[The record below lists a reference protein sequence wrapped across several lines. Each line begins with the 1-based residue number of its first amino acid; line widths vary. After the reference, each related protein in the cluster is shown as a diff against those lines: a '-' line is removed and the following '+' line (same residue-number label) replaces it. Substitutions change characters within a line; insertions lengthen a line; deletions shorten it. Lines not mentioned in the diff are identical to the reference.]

1 MWRIYRCA
9 RPTGQDDSIDRI
21 DRSIPPYLLLAS
33 PCHATHPCAR
43 RTHHGQRRSRT
54 RWHEASSSCARAR
67 DRGRRTSVRAGGERE
82 TAGSRRGSGS
92 RERGGRACGVA
103 GAGRAARS
111 AVSRAGVTPIDP
123 AVGVAAVERSRA
135 IELSYRNVRAPA
147 ASRSTLSCW
156 SLTKRTY
163 A

>member
-1 MWRIYRCA
+1 MRRA
-9 RPTGQDDSIDRI
+9 
-21 DRSIPPYLLLAS
+21 LA
-33 PCHATHPCAR
+33 
-43 RTHHGQRRSRT
+43 
-54 RWHEASSSCARAR
+54 ARAR

-135 IELSYRNVRAPA
+135 IELSYRN
-147 ASRSTLSCW
+147 
-156 SLTKRTY
+156 K
-163 A
+163 